1 MNQYTYKS
9 KTSSLVSV
17 NSLLYKGEYILKKL
31 ENIKSE
37 DSNKSIEKE
46 SSVYITNIRILSIN
60 STSILDIPFQFIS
73 SKSIHTPLF
82 GSPYIC
88 LYLSYKNNPPK
99 YFDVI
104 YNNTSL
110 NIILP
115 SYLMLKFKEK
125 NQDLDKSMSY
135 IDLSIKNNEYNQPF
149 LFSTTEKDIE
159 NEKVSNTSKE
169 NSYTSL
175 VSGLGLQ
182 RIVNMIDKKNQE
194 NSNFIN
200 FSFNDLSSLK
210 QNISNLVKLGTELKA
225 KVGDSLSKDD
235 EKGKEISNLLQ
246 RIGFIDP
253 ITKEIAGKSYI
264 KEISS
269 QVESFLSEYFKI
281 NEGIISIIDVYC
293 IYNRA
298 RGINTISPSDMKSV
312 VDYLKVNSNK
322 INIKTMSSITII
334 YSDDFSIGSVYKK
347 LKTIYSEQPFYSF
360 NINEVKS
367 ILKVKN
373 ISLCKLIIEDMVEN
387 GYLCIDE
394 SDFDIRYFNNM
405 IVEMRNVK

>member
-1 MNQYTYKS
+1 
-9 KTSSLVSV
+9 
-17 NSLLYKGEYILKKL
+17 
-31 ENIKSE
+31 
-37 DSNKSIEKE
+37 
-46 SSVYITNIRILSIN
+46 
-60 STSILDIPFQFIS
+60 
-73 SKSIHTPLF
+73 
-82 GSPYIC
+82 
-88 LYLSYKNNPPK
+88 
-99 YFDVI
+99 
-104 YNNTSL
+104 
-110 NIILP
+110 
-115 SYLMLKFKEK
+115 
-125 NQDLDKSMSY
+125 MSY
-135 IDLSIKNNEYNQPF
+135 IELSIKNNEYNQPF
-149 LFSTTEKDIE
+149 LFSSKEKDIE
-159 NEKVSNTSKE
+159 KEKVSNTSKE

-225 KVGDSLSKDD
+225 QVGDSLSKDD
-235 EKGKEISNLLQ
+235 EKGKELSDLLQ

-298 RGINTISPSDMKSV
+298 RGINTISPSDMKNV

-322 INIKTMSSITII
+322 INIKTMTSITVI

-387 GYLCIDE
+387 GYLCVDE